1 MCEGGTLYNQA
12 RKCELT
18 KSVEINEQLKFSFWY
33 YMYGTL
39 IGTLELKRDNKVLWS
54 KTGRQKNEWLFA
66 EVSLSPG
73 SFQVII

>member
-1 MCEGGTLYNQA
+1 
-12 RKCELT
+12 
-18 KSVEINEQLKFSFWY
+18 
-33 YMYGTL
+33 MYGTL
-39 IGTLELKRDNKVLWS
+39 IGTLELKRDNEVLWS